1 MKKYISAILIDA
13 LLLQFCGCYSQKE
26 ITLDELNTDEEEI
39 QFVTKDSSN
48 YFLKRELT
56 NEEIRD
62 NPDYRFSD
70 DWLINPELGLIN
82 IIYNSA
88 YKDANET
95 NKYYV
100 LTDTSNVNFSEI
112 VEISAQ
118 RFDGLK
124 AGIGITLAIA
134 FLYLIIVNADGMFDF
149 STGPIF

>member
-1 MKKYISAILIDA
+1 MLMQ
-13 LLLQFCGCYSQKE
+13 LCGCYSIKE
-26 ITLDELNTDEEEI
+26 ITLDELKTDEEEI
-39 QFVTKDSSN
+39 QFVTKNSSI
-48 YFLKRELT
+48 YYLKKELT
-56 NEEIRD
+56 NEEISE
-62 NPDYRFSD
+62 NPDIHFSD

-82 IIYNSA
+82 IIYNRA
-88 YKDANET
+88 YKDADET

-124 AGIGITLAIA
+124 VGIGITLAIA